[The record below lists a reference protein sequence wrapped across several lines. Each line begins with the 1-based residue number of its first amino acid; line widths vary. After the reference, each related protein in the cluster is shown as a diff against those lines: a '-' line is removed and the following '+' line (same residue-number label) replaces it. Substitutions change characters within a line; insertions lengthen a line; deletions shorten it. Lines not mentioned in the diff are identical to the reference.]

1 MAEPEILT
9 KPLAASSP
17 ISPEALACPH
27 QYNERLRN
35 EAPVYQCPHSGIFFV
50 SDYDTVREIS
60 KDHATFSNKFG
71 QAMRPMQQVDP
82 EIAAIQAQGYKS
94 VDTML
99 TEDPPGHRR
108 YRGLVNQAF
117 TARRVSTLEPD
128 IARICNELIDK
139 MLAKKEVDF
148 VIEFAEPV
156 PLIVIAEQLGV
167 SLDDYELFKTWSDA
181 FVAQLSGMADRTQQL
196 ESARLIVQFQKYFAS
211 RLEDRKVHPQDDIIS
226 DIVHAEIKDELPL
239 DTPEMLSILQQLLV
253 AGNETTTSS
262 IAEGVLLMIQYP
274 QQFAKLKANPDLV
287 DNLVEEVLRLSTPTA
302 NMWRVATKDTEIQG
316 VPIPT
321 GSMVM
326 IKFSSANRD
335 QGVYPEPHT
344 FDVERKNAKTQIAF
358 GYGVHMCVGASLA
371 RKELNVAFRCL
382 LERINQFELI
392 DENAAL
398 NYPPNVLLRG
408 LSSLPLRVS

>member
-1 MAEPEILT
+1 
-9 KPLAASSP
+9 
-17 ISPEALACPH
+17 
-27 QYNERLRN
+27 
-35 EAPVYQCPHSGIFFV
+35 
-50 SDYDTVREIS
+50 
-60 KDHATFSNKFG
+60 
-71 QAMRPMQQVDP
+71 
-82 EIAAIQAQGYKS
+82 
-94 VDTML
+94 
-99 TEDPPGHRR
+99 
-108 YRGLVNQAF
+108 
-117 TARRVSTLEPD
+117 
-128 IARICNELIDK
+128 

-181 FVAQLSGMADRTQQL
+181 FVAQLSGMADRNQQL

-211 RLEDRKVHPQDDIIS
+211 RLEDRKAHPQDDIIS
-226 DIVHAEIKDELPL
+226 DIVHAEIEDELPL

-316 VPIPT
+316 VPVPT

-344 FDVERKNAKTQIAF
+344 FDVERNNAKTQIAF

-371 RKELNVAFRCL
+371 RKEMNVAFRCL